1 MARSTFLA
9 RLCKGLSA
17 IGLICAATTALAQ
30 APAQDAPKNLQV
42 LPKDWTRPQV
52 VAVMQNI
59 NAALGVG
66 CDHCHVVPQGA
77 PPDFASD
84 DKPEKKF
91 ARAMMKMTQG
101 INTTL
106 KTDLTPIR
114 QQSFDVTCYTC
125 HHGNRLPETLEH
137 ALTTELA
144 KEGVDS
150 TVALYRSLRAD
161 FYGRAAYDFGEWSL
175 VSVAENLSRDPAQAG
190 AAIALLNEN
199 LVHYPESAGTYA
211 RLGETYLVKGD
222 TTTAMTQFDKAT
234 ALAPDDPWLKRRVE
248 RLKGKK

>member
-1 MARSTFLA
+1 MRRIRVAVSFAMFVGLLLA
-9 RLCKGLSA
+9 RP
-17 IGLICAATTALAQ
+17 AATQIPDKFT
-30 APAQDAPKNLQV
+30 NLKV
-42 LPKDWTRPQV
+42 LPKDIKKQELVSIMRNFAGSLNV
-52 VAVMQNI
+52 RCI
-59 NAALGVG
+59 
-66 CDHCHVVPQGA
+66 HCHKGDDPVDLSKV
-77 PPDFASD
+77 DFASD
-84 DKPEKKF
+84 EKQTKQI

-137 ALTTELA
+137 ALTTELTE
-144 KEGVDS
+144 EGVDS
-150 TVALYRSLRAD
+150 TVALYRSLRD
-161 FYGRAAYDFGEWSL
+161 QFYGRAAYDFGEWSL
-175 VSVAENLSRDPAQAG
+175 VSVAENLTRDPAQAG

-222 TTTAMTQFDKAT
+222 TTTALAQFDKAT

-248 RLKGKK
+248 RLKGKPKQ